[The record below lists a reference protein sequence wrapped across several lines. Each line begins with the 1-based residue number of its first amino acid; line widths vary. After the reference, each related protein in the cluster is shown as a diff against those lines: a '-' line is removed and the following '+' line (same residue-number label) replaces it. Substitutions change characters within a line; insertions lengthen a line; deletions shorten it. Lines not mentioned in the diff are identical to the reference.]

1 MSAWECFIETI
12 KYPPAKKHFIVLC
25 VSFFVSIILAYANIS
40 DNIRYM
46 GLLACSIFAFNAVNG
61 FSQYL
66 IALRRYTTENPG
78 KWKSSSKR

>member
-1 MSAWECFIETI
+1 MSAWDCFKETL
-12 KYPPAKKHFIVLC
+12 KYPPAKKHFIILAVC
-25 VSFFVSIILAYANIS
+25 FVGSIILAYINIG
-40 DNIRYM
+40 DNIRYL

-78 KWKSSSKR
+78 KWKTDKK